1 LNWTEWEA
9 EPPYLKSNGY
19 PNNWKYIGP
28 GESCPFTNNAYGFT
42 CTDRP
47 ATISGAKSAS
57 TIPSSGTYSGM
68 ICPSIDSGKKLAGK
82 TDIYYNGC
90 YTSVVDQ
97 VTTVSSGSEASCG
110 TLLSCTCTG
119 KNNNK
124 VCKQTSYKHYWRDNP
139 SDSNQAKNAAPAH
152 STWTGCVNDRD
163 QNYDTT
169 NDAMTGSGTPSK
181 LIYPE
186 QWSDCLPATITA
198 MSNQWGDLKTQI
210 SNMTPSGNTNQA
222 VGLFWGWQTLNTS
235 NDPYKAPAKD
245 ANWVYKD
252 YIVVL
257 SDGMNTQNRW
267 STSQSAIDARQATLC
282 NNIKNPT
289 LNGGNQITIFAIQVN
304 INNKDPESQV
314 LKNCAKSPNPPYF
327 QVINQSGQ
335 TADAFNS
342 ILAQIAKLRISK

>member
-1 LNWTEWEA
+1 
-9 EPPYLKSNGY
+9 
-19 PNNWKYIGP
+19 
-28 GESCPFTNNAYGFT
+28 
-42 CTDRP
+42 
-47 ATISGAKSAS
+47 
-57 TIPSSGTYSGM
+57 
-68 ICPSIDSGKKLAGK
+68 
-82 TDIYYNGC
+82 
-90 YTSVVDQ
+90 
-97 VTTVSSGSEASCG
+97 
-110 TLLSCTCTG
+110 
-119 KNNNK
+119 
-124 VCKQTSYKHYWRDNP
+124 
-139 SDSNQAKNAAPAH
+139 
-152 STWTGCVNDRD
+152 
-163 QNYDTT
+163 
-169 NDAMTGSGTPSK
+169 
-181 LIYPE
+181 
-186 QWSDCLPATITA
+186 
-198 MSNQWGDLKTQI
+198 
-210 SNMTPSGNTNQA
+210 MTPSGNTNQA